1 VNSVVLKDTGI
12 ILSVLP
18 RVNAAGRVILDIDQ
32 EVSSVVKTT
41 TSGIDSPTIQ
51 QRKLSTKVIVN
62 DGESIA
68 LGGLIQER
76 NSLDRG
82 QVPLFG
88 DIPVLGN
95 LFKNKTDTISR
106 TELIIFIRP
115 RVVRDINEARMVTEE
130 FRNRLNFE
138 TALEPR
144 RNGKTVLE
152 RDLNRL
158 KY

>member
-1 VNSVVLKDTGI
+1 MTLKDTGI
-12 ILSVLP
+12 ILTVLP
-18 RVNAAGRVILDIDQ
+18 RVNASGRVILDIDQ

-41 TSGIDSPTIQ
+41 SSGIDSPTIQ

-76 NSLDRG
+76 NTLDRG
-82 QVPLFG
+82 QLPVVG
-88 DIPVLGN
+88 DIPLIGN
-95 LFKNKTDTISR
+95 LFKNKTDKISR

-115 RVVRDINEARMVTEE
+115 RVIRNIQESRDVTAE
-130 FRNRLNFE
+130 FRDKLNFNS
-138 TALEPR
+138 ALTIR
-144 RNGKTVLE
+144 RKGDTQLQ

>member
-1 VNSVVLKDTGI
+1 
-12 ILSVLP
+12 
-18 RVNAAGRVILDIDQ
+18 VNAAGRVLLDIDQ
-32 EVSSVVKTT
+32 EVSTVVKTT

-82 QVPLFG
+82 QVPIVG
-88 DIPVLGN
+88 DVPLLGN

-115 RVVRDINEARMVTEE
+115 RVVRNIQEARDVTDE
-130 FRNRLNFE
+130 FRQRLGFNS
-138 TALEPR
+138 ALKVR
-144 RNGKTVLE
+144 RKGATQLQ

>member
-1 VNSVVLKDTGI
+1 M
-12 ILSVLP
+12 
-18 RVNAAGRVILDIDQ
+18 NAAGRVLLDIDQ
-32 EVSSVVKTT
+32 EVSTVVKTT

-82 QVPLFG
+82 QVPVLG
-88 DIPVLGN
+88 DIPLLGN
-95 LFKNKTDTISR
+95 LFKNKTDTIAR

-115 RVVRDINEARMVTEE
+115 RVVRNIQEARDVTDE
-130 FRNRLNFE
+130 FRQRLSFNS
-138 TALEPR
+138 ALKVR
-144 RNGKTVLE
+144 RKGATQLQ